1 MTVPLTKVD
10 SAIAGLSIEDNKPP
24 VSEEKE
30 TKKTHKRT
38 SSQGENVWNIL
49 DLGMSILKLHLI
61 ALLLTIPSRGKEDRA
76 RTSD

>member
-49 DLGMSILKLHLI
+49 DLGMSILQLRLI